1 MNHCCICLSLGA
13 IKSIRADAVAH
24 KMLHVH
30 GIFIPSVQSPK
41 QPQRLLDREVFLERL
56 LLCLVLSSQE
66 RQR

>member
-1 MNHCCICLSLGA
+1 M
-13 IKSIRADAVAH
+13 AH